1 MEVSDGEERDFLAV
15 TGRLQALVRSKGYG
29 TNQLLQDGSH
39 PRRYYDIRIWH
50 NADAAAKAETD
61 ADINELRRDM
71 AKHLRSTPLVDVA
84 WAVEVGL
91 AAAGPWQERR
101 RLSDRRQSGDRRVQ
115 SIAFSGPDRRSGLDR
130 RLSPRREGNGAPS
143 AAEGLAFAFGDVQR
157 KSLEGPSSSIVRRLS
172 SIAYRPSSIADRPSP
187 IIDRPSIVQAAR
199 IARER
204 AMAAFS
210 EFQVGAA
217 LETADGVIVTGCN
230 IENSTYGLTMCA
242 ERVAIFKAVSEGHR
256 AFKRIAIVADTAQP
270 TSPCGACRQML
281 WEFAGDIEVILA
293 DLTNIKTTHSLKDLL
308 PHPFDARFIE

>member
-1 MEVSDGEERDFLAV
+1 VADQSVVSVVALEVSDGKESEFLTL
-15 TGRLQALVRSKGYG
+15 TGRLQALVRDRGYG

-39 PRRYYDIRIWH
+39 PRRFYDIRIWR
-50 NADAAAKAETD
+50 NADAATKAEAD
-61 ADINELRRDM
+61 NDINSLRRDL
-71 AKHLRSTPLVDVA
+71 AAHLHSTPLVDVA

-101 RLSDRRQSGDRRVQ
+101 QLTDRRNAGERRTHA
-115 SIAFSGPDRRSGLDR
+115 IAFSGPERRKGLDR
-130 RLSPRREGNGAPS
+130 RVGPRRGNEPVS
-143 AAEGLAFAFGDVQR
+143 LSLAAHG
-157 KSLEGPSSSIVRRLS
+157 KSPLSSIV
-172 SIAYRPSSIADRPSP
+172 Y
-187 IIDRPSIVQAAR
+187 AAR

-210 EFQVGAA
+210 EFKVGAA
-217 LETADGVIVTGCN
+217 LETADGRIITGCN

-256 AFKRIAIVADTAQP
+256 SFTRIVVVADTSQP

-281 WEFAGDIEVILA
+281 WEFAGNIEVILA
-293 DLTNIKTTHSLKDLL
+293 DLENIKTTHQLKDLL